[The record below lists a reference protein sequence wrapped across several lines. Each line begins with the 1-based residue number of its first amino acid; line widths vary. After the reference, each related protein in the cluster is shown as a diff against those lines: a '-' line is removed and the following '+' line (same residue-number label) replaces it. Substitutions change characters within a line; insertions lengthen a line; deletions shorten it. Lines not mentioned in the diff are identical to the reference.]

1 MYSRRGKHLYT
12 QPPPP
17 TSTDKPKEFK
27 TMLTATIIA
36 TSFLFAAIIT
46 IDFVSGLIKLWQN
59 AGAKRQPPIEAK
71 PVIEQPIEA
80 DPWTLPVPEQ
90 AIALPTEQPS
100 VRQMLLP
107 AARIQIATLDWAERN
122 LPPAEI
128 YAAEMPCAIALAKS
142 RSPKVAP
149 VIELATKAQLQSS
162 GIRKLK
168 QLAREIKLSGYGNM
182 RVAQLAAALEG
193 KVAAHQLVA

>member
-1 MYSRRGKHLYT
+1 
-12 QPPPP
+12 
-17 TSTDKPKEFK
+17 
-27 TMLTATIIA
+27 MLTATIIA

-142 RSPKVAP
+142 RLPKPAP
-149 VIELATKAQLQSS
+149 VVEFATRQQLIDS
-162 GIRKLK
+162 GIRRCKKLAS
-168 QLAREIKLSGYGNM
+168 QLKVRRYNTM
-182 RVAQLAAALEG
+182 RLAELADALLGKITLIDLAA
-193 KVAAHQLVA
+193 